1 MCLSDGI
8 LDNFCSPLYIFL
20 LSANFQQCRYT
31 GFTFIIET
39 INLIVNLTNKKN
51 GLKLR
56 HQRFSVVVRKNF
68 HIMRTLKYWK
78 RLSGL

>member
-51 GLKLR
+51 GLKL
-56 HQRFSVVVRKNF
+56 
-68 HIMRTLKYWK
+68 
-78 RLSGL
+78 